1 MLGHRTRVPVVN
13 RPKVE
18 QVTDHLPTSPAG
30 HQDRAPND
38 RHQFRKLKAFA
49 GGCRRLSQVTLLGGP
64 RFHTF
69 AVLFHRLNDF
79 RNAELPARVAAVR
92 LLDRVRSSEAYL
104 AIDR

>member
-79 RNAELPARVAAVR
+79 RNAVRSESNRTRAFSPLPAVGGSPFVH
-92 LLDRVRSSEAYL
+92 
-104 AIDR
+104 